1 MMMSLAYAAAGS
13 TAPEAHWWTSFV
25 LPTAVAAALISSL
38 TAVYLA
44 VRKSRDE
51 EVARTRDMFAEAHKV
66 VAEYKE
72 FPYAIRRRRA
82 DAPSEERVRLSEA
95 LRDVQ
100 ARLSYFE
107 AWTLAENKGVGDA
120 YAKLVREVR
129 KVAGD
134 ACNEAWEADPITSDS
149 EMNIGRA
156 LVDLTS
162 LKTLETQYVVTVE
175 EHLAWCRKLF
185 RKHGRSRRG

>member
-1 MMMSLAYAAAGS
+1 MMIAFAYAAAGS
-13 TAPEAHWWTSFV
+13 AATEVHWWTSFV
-25 LPTAVAAALISSL
+25 VPAAVAAALISSL

-51 EVARTRDMFAEAHKV
+51 QAARTHDMFAEAHKV

-82 DAPSEERVRLSEA
+82 DTPSEERVRLSEA

-107 AWTLAENKGVGDA
+107 AWTLAEDKRVGDA
-120 YAKLVREVR
+120 YAKLVRDVR

-149 EMNIGRA
+149 QMNISRG
-156 LVDLTS
+156 LVDLAG
-162 LKTLETQYVVTVE
+162 LKPLETRYVLAVE

-185 RKHGRSRRG
+185 RNHKRSKRG